1 MKDRP
6 VSENELDGADLYDR
20 LDFYLSNY
28 GSDRSITCVSELD
41 GFFTSLACGQ
51 TTLLPEEWLPA
62 IWGTSEDQPNWE
74 SIEQKDEYL
83 HLVFI
88 LYVETMDTIVSG
100 QCQPVFMEYDSGDSA
115 EVLVEEWCVGFMRGA
130 LLTGANYQSDK
141 AFIDEVFAPMRLFGT
156 EKGWKKLEA
165 MNKEEIEFWKGN
177 IQPCVIRLA
186 QSCHPEIQFS
196 NEHDENP
203 VIH

>member
-6 VSENELDGADLYDR
+6 ISENELNGADLYDR
-20 LDFYLSNY
+20 LDFYLSNF

-41 GFFTSLACGQ
+41 GFFTSLACGHN
-51 TTLLPEEWLPA
+51 TLLPEEWLPA
-62 IWGTSEDQPNWE
+62 IWGAAEDQPIWE
-74 SIEQKDEYL
+74 SIDQQDEYL

-88 LYVETMDTIVSG
+88 LYVEAMETIVSG
-100 QCQPVFMEYDSGDSA
+100 QCQPIFMEYDSENSA

-130 LLTGANYQSDK
+130 LLAGVNYQSEKD
-141 AFIDEVFAPMRLFGT
+141 FIDEVLAPMRLFGT
-156 EKGWKKLEA
+156 EKGWKKLET
-165 MNKEEIEFWKGN
+165 MNKEEIEFWKEN

-186 QSCHPEIQFS
+186 QSSHPEIQFTT
-196 NEHDENP
+196 EPVENS